1 MIFEKEKLNNNIFTD
16 EEVNK
21 YLRDFAVK
29 KLMYL
34 KVQEILIEA
43 FKEIESQNKKVT
55 DVVMNAY
62 FFSHLRKFPSDIFE
76 PMTDYNL
83 LKKGLMGTLWGSAT
97 VWVTR
102 LILDNEIKVYS
113 ENDES
118 LKKDFPEIAELLKV

>member
-1 MIFEKEKLNNNIFTD
+1 MIFKKEKLNDNIFTD

-21 YLRDFAVK
+21 YLRDFAIK
-29 KLMYL
+29 NLMYF

-55 DVVMNAY
+55 GVVMNAY

-76 PMTDYNL
+76 PMTDYSL
-83 LKKGLMGTLWGSAT
+83 LKKGWMGTLWGAT

-102 LILDNEIKVYS
+102 LIPDNEIKVYS